1 MAHASQGDGPLPTA
15 SEALH
20 TTIDGPFEDAVLRV
34 QLEHELA
41 GFETVKVTRLDRLVE
56 GVLEE
61 DITRVALV
69 VVCHAEIARD
79 AVEIDP
85 RLAGLLPCTTIVYEE
100 PGDDVVHVYHVS
112 STKAIRDLGFMP
124 DAVEPIADLVD
135 LTGDRMDEVWK
146 NIEAIEGVEPL
157 E

>member
-1 MAHASQGDGPLPTA
+1 MADVSSGDAPFPTA

-20 TTIDGPFEDAVLRV
+20 TTLDVPFEDAILRV

-56 GVLEE
+56 GVLGEE
-61 DITRVALV
+61 IQRVALV

-85 RLAGLLPCTTIVYEE
+85 MLAGLLPCTTIVYEI
-100 PGDDVVHVYHVS
+100 PGDDAAHVYHVS
-112 STKAIRDLGFMP
+112 ATKAIRDLGFAQ
-124 DAVEPIADLVD
+124 DAGEAVADLVD
-135 LTGDRMDEVWK
+135 LTGDRMAEVWE